1 MQRIAGLDPASHR
14 HSNEPELLLIGAILR
29 KAISDAR
36 LEKPSETTLIEQQ
49 KAQTFLRDHGAI
61 NWWASLVGADGEFLG
76 EILRRAAGIEDE

>member
-36 LEKPSETTLIEQQ
+36 LERPSETSVAAQR
-49 KAQTFLRDHGAI
+49 KAQAFLRDHDAI
-61 NWWASLVGADGEFLG
+61 NWWASLVGADGEC
-76 EILRRAAGIEDE
+76 LRETLLRAAGIEDD